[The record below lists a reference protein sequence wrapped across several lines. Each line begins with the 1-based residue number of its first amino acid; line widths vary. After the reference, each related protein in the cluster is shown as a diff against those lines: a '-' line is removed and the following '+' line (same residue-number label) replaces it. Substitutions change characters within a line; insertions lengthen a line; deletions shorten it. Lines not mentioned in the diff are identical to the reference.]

1 MKINKKIT
9 VISIAIILVA
19 AVAGAGFWLLNDGGV
34 QTINGK
40 ITRIGQTC
48 QIVRHTDK
56 DDKVVASEESAGCP
70 VADFIEIDDTYTVYT
85 AGQASADPQDIFEK
99 HDSSW
104 EVGDNIS
111 LTVLENESGNY
122 TLDCDTCGEN

>member
-1 MKINKKIT
+1 MA
-9 VISIAIILVA
+9 AIPVAMILIVA
-19 AVAGAGFWLLNDGGV
+19 AAGVGFWLLNDGGV
-34 QTINGK
+34 QTISGN
-40 ITRIGQTC
+40 ITRIDQTC

-56 DDKVVASEESAGCP
+56 DDRVIASEESAGCP

-111 LTVLENESGNY
+111 LTVLEKGNGSY
-122 TLDCDTCGEN
+122 TLNCDTCGEN